1 MYSVWFFTFGS
12 ELTVYQKLSQH
23 AVHAEGRKFNNG
35 NMYILWFYSQ
45 VFFIVRLIWPCNDN
59 AFIYVGQP
67 MWLLSD
73 FTFEVQNSFQENW
86 LKAGG
91 RTIQSE
97 TLKLI
102 NSIWNKE
109 ELLEQW
115 KESIIVHIYK
125 KGDKTDHSNYQGISL
140 LSPTYKILSNILL
153 SRLTLYAEEIRD
165 HQLGFQCNR
174 STLVIILRS
183 SNTLEKRE

>member
-1 MYSVWFFTFGS
+1 MILQSSIFHCEVDMALQWQCFHLCWPTHVITVRFHLWSAEFFPG
-12 ELTVYQKLSQH
+12 EL
-23 AVHAEGRKFNNG
+23 
-35 NMYILWFYSQ
+35 I
-45 VFFIVRLIWPCNDN
+45 
-59 AFIYVGQP
+59 
-67 MWLLSD
+67 
-73 FTFEVQNSFQENW
+73 
-86 LKAGG
+86 KAGG

-109 ELLEQW
+109 ELPEQW

-183 SNTLEKRE
+183 LNTLEKRE